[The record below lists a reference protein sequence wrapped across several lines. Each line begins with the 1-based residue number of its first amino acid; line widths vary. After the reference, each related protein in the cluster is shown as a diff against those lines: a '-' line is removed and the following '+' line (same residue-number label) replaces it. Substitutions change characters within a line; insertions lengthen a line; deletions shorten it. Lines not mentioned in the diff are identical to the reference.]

1 MRDSD
6 GTVTGYYSYA
16 DRDGRVVRVDYVADK
31 GGYRVVSNS
40 GVQSASVTVQADG
53 GGAPAAAGSDF
64 RKLYTDMTHR
74 IKVSVR
80 DDCIEF
86 AEATAA
92 GAKAGH

>member
-31 GGYRVVSNS
+31 GGYRVISNS

-53 GGAPAAAGSDF
+53 GGAPAAESDF
-64 RKLYTDMTHR
+64 RKLYSDLTRR
-74 IKVSVR
+74 IKVSVHG
-80 DDCIEF
+80 DY
-86 AEATAA
+86 
-92 GAKAGH
+92 